1 MTKKEIW
8 QQLLRPI
15 VVLVVISAVCTAA
28 LSTTSVITAPV
39 IEAQMAAAEQA
50 AKLLVLPEGADF
62 APVSEEEMATLPDT
76 VVAAE
81 KAGNGAGFIFTTE
94 AKGFGGVIR
103 AMFGVDADG
112 AIVASKVL
120 DHSETEGIG
129 SKVCKD
135 NSPYQQQLIGLTGDG
150 VDTIEA
156 TSGASFSSGAMK
168 QSVSAVFDSYTLLS
182 GGTLEGPPP
191 PTTLTAEVLAEYY
204 GNAEFTDVGA
214 GLVSDAGTVVYAS
227 GYGAFSDVLVAV
239 FFDANDSII
248 GLHVDAS
255 GETPDKGQQCMS
267 RDYTDK
273 YIGVTSGK
281 DVDVV
286 SGASFT
292 SWAIQDSV
300 DYALANLQI
309 VKEAA

>member
-1 MTKKEIW
+1 MTKKDIW

-28 LSTTSVITAPV
+28 LSTTSVITAPI
-39 IEAQMAAAEQA
+39 IEQQMIAAEQA
-50 AKLLVLPEGADF
+50 AKLEVLPEGDDF
-62 APVSEEEMATLPDT
+62 VPVTEEEMATLPD
-76 VVAAE
+76 VIVAAE

-112 AIVASKVL
+112 AIVKSKVL
-120 DHSETEGIG
+120 EHSETQGIG
-129 SKVCKD
+129 SKVCED
-135 NSPYQQQLIGLTGDG
+135 NSPYQTQLLGMTKDG
-150 VDTIEA
+150 VDGIVAHT
-156 TSGASFSSGAMK
+156 GASFSSGAMK
-168 QSVSAVFDSYTLLS
+168 QSVSAIFDAYTLLS

-191 PTTLTAEVLAEYY
+191 PSTLNDAVLAEYY
-204 GNAEFTDVGA
+204 GSAEFKDVGA

-248 GLHVDAS
+248 GLHIDAS
-255 GETPDKGQQCMS
+255 GETPDKGQQLMN
-267 RDYTDK
+267 REYTDQ
-273 YIGVTSGK
+273 YIGATSGK

-292 SWAIQDSV
+292 SWAVQDSV